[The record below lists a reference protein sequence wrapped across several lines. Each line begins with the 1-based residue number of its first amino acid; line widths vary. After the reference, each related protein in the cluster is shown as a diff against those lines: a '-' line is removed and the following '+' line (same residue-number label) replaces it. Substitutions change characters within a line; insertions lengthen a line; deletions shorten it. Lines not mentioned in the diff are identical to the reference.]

1 LANLRIK
8 AMTKKR
14 QQCYLGIFNKIDSID
29 ARISEIKEQLAALKE
44 GYLTADDVEECLD
57 EIEAEKAL
65 LEIVN
70 EAAIGVLLDTEP
82 QGDA

>member
-1 LANLRIK
+1 
-8 AMTKKR
+8 M
-14 QQCYLGIFNKIDSID
+14 GIFNKIDSIE
-29 ARISEIKEQLAALKE
+29 ARILEIKEQLASLKK
-44 GYLTADDVEECLD
+44 GYLNEDNVEECID
-57 EIEAEKAL
+57 EVEAEKAL

>member
-1 LANLRIK
+1 
-8 AMTKKR
+8 MTKKR
-14 QQCYLGIFNKIDSID
+14 QECYLGIFNKIDCIED
-29 ARISEIKEQLAALKE
+29 RIIEIKEQLANLKE
-44 GYLTADDVEECLD
+44 GFLGPDNAEICVD

-70 EAAIGVLLDTEP
+70 EAAIGALLDTEP

>member
-1 LANLRIK
+1 MK
-8 AMTKKR
+8 DKR
-14 QQCYLGIFNKIDSID
+14 KECYMGIFSKIDSIEE
-29 ARISEIKEQLAALKE
+29 RIAQIKEQLVNLKE
-44 GYLTADDVEECLD
+44 GYLTSDNEEVCFD

-70 EAAIGVLLDTEP
+70 EAAIGALLDTEP